1 MSDLLFADLASLDD
15 LRTYAARARRLDPE
29 AAVRLLAAGPVL
41 AAYVGVLPGRGVTG
55 SGATL
60 GLRVFG
66 LAEPAEVDVTVPAA
80 AILDRLAREGSDP
93 GEARLPIP
101 PMSVFVPWAGITPPR
116 SGWEPYAAFP
126 GADVIAAAEAGIAE
140 VGVAGTGLA
149 AQVKALRSRVWAQP
163 LGSSPAPAGLA
174 FAAYGLGF
182 VHPQESV
189 TLLRAG
195 RWWRLTAPGGHAL
208 ARS

>member
-1 MSDLLFADLASLDD
+1 MSDLLLADVASLDD

-66 LAEPAEVDVTVPAA
+66 LAEPTEVDVTVPAA
-80 AILDRLAREGSDP
+80 AILDRLARDGSDP
-93 GEARLPIP
+93 GEAGLPIP

-149 AQVKALRSRVWAQP
+149 AQVEALRSRVWAQP
-163 LGSSPAPAGLA
+163 LGESPAPAGLA